1 MSYGIFRIEKR
12 QIGAV
17 KGIELE
23 NNRSAD
29 HPINL
34 PRSNVHWELT
44 KYNEKIIYSP
54 DFVESINKELDKYG
68 LKERKNSVVM
78 VDAYYGA
85 SPEYFESHSKEE
97 WRQYF
102 LDCLEFHQREF
113 GHVFNAVIHV
123 DEDGGNHLHVVSVPI
138 LDRGEGKYS
147 LSARD
152 LLGEKTDF
160 HKRQD
165 RFYEEVSS
173 RYDLERGVI
182 REDGAR
188 RKHLDVLDYK
198 KQQREIEI
206 QQQEEQIEK
215 QQETIETKQA
225 EISEAEQIKEKL
237 ETEIGKLNEI
247 RELVRP
253 LPFSVAQLFRNIGD
267 AVKMAANNL
276 FRKIEN
282 METIFVSDLRAA
294 LCKMRDIGKRM
305 FTPETISGRIIF
317 ITGRRPLYQRD
328 QDGYHPAAIEYM
340 DGSIR
345 KDIDR
350 DEWAESFPRYERW
363 DFSPDRKQE
372 RDIIERIEAIRDIAC
387 GKPLEIDQLRQ
398 EDEIEVRE
406 IDGEWKSIHEPDQ
419 EEEPDYYEQIEKDQ
433 QRDITERSEEP
444 DEDEQQDTDLYPPEM
459 DTGRDY

>member
-12 QIGAV
+12 KAGDIG
-17 KGIELE
+17 GIEAE
-23 NNRSAD
+23 NNRTEK
-29 HPINL
+29 INL
-34 PRSNVHWELT
+34 PRSDVDWLRT
-44 KYNEKIIYSP
+44 KDNERIIYSP
-54 DFVESINKELDKYG
+54 DFQKSIEEELEKYG
-68 LKERKNSVVM
+68 CKARSNSVIAL
-78 VDAYYGA
+78 DAFYGA
-85 SPEYFESHSKEE
+85 SPEFIKNADKETQDRYFH
-97 WRQYF
+97 RCI
-102 LDCLEFHQREF
+102 DFHERHF
-113 GHVFNAVIHV
+113 GHIINAVIHR
-123 DEDGGNHLHVVSVPI
+123 DEATPHLHIISVPI
-138 LDRGEGKYS
+138 IDRGGDKYS
-147 LSARD
+147 LSAKD
-152 LLGEKTDF
+152 LLGGKAEFHKMQNDF
-160 HKRQD
+160 HD
-165 RFYEEVSS
+165 EVAA
-173 RYDLERGVI
+173 DFGLERGEI

-188 RKHLDVLDYK
+188 RKHQDALDYK
-198 KQQREIEI
+198 KEQREIEI
-206 QQQEEQIEK
+206 EK
-215 QQETIETKQA
+215 QQEIIEAKQE

-247 RELVRP
+247 KELVRP
-253 LPFSVAQLFRNIGD
+253 LPFSVSQLFRNIGD

-276 FRKIEN
+276 FRKIEK

-406 IDGEWKSIHEPDQ
+406 IDGEWKSVHEQDQ
-419 EEEPDYYEQIEKDQ
+419 EEEPDYYEQIEKEQ
-433 QRDITERSEEP
+433 QQPISTEEP
-444 DEDEQQDTDLYPPEM
+444 EEEDQLIDKDGYIDQ
-459 DTGRDY
+459 

>member
-12 QIGAV
+12 QAGAV
-17 KGIELE
+17 TGIEAE
-23 NNRSAD
+23 NNRTAD
-29 HPINL
+29 KPINL

-44 KYNEKIIYSP
+44 KYNERIIYSP
-54 DFVESINKELDKYG
+54 DFQKSIDKELTKHG
-68 LKERKNSVVM
+68 LKARSNAVVM
-78 VDAYYGA
+78 LDAYYGA
-85 SPEYFESHSKEE
+85 SPEYFQTHDKAE
-97 WRQYF
+97 WMQYF
-102 LDCLEFHQREF
+102 RDCVDYHERHF
-113 GHVFNAVIHV
+113 GHIINAVVHV
-123 DEDGGNHLHVVSVPI
+123 DEDGANHLHVVSVPI
-138 LDRGEGKYS
+138 MDRGEGKYS
-147 LSARD
+147 LSAKD
-152 LLGEKTDF
+152 LLGGKASY
-160 HKRQD
+160 HRMQD
-165 RFYEEVSS
+165 EFYAEVSS
-173 RYDLERGVI
+173 LYGLERGEI

-188 RKHLDVLDYK
+188 RKHLDTLDYK

-206 QQQEEQIEK
+206 QQREEQIEK
-215 QQETIETKQA
+215 QQEIIEAKQE

-253 LPFSVAQLFRNIGD
+253 LPFSVSQLFRNIGD

-276 FRKIEN
+276 FRKIEK

-372 RDIIERIEAIRDIAC
+372 KDIIERIEAIRDIAC

-433 QRDITERSEEP
+433 QRDTTERSEEP
-444 DEDEQQDTDLYPPEM
+444 DEDKQEDIELPELF
-459 DTGRDY
+459 